1 MKRVFL
7 SLIIALTSIIIP
19 SKLSSSPLPP
29 LNFIVVS
36 QPVVNDP
43 IIDDDDD
50 ETLKRKPSRP
60 ITCSI
65 SSDGVVIAGV
75 EDEILTFEI
84 AYAEDGGCLLS
95 TDDEKEFIE
104 VLATLP
110 ADTYQIVFLT
120 EDYRFVGY
128 IGID

>member
-120 EDYRFVGY
+120 EDYRYVGY
-128 IGID
+128 LEL

>member
-29 LNFIVVS
+29 LNLIVVS

-60 ITCSI
+60 IACSI

-128 IGID
+128 LEL

>member
-29 LNFIVVS
+29 LNLIVVS
-36 QPVVNDP
+36 QPVVTDP

-50 ETLKRKPSRP
+50 ETLKRKPRRP
-60 ITCSI
+60 IACSI

-84 AYAEDGGCLLS
+84 AYSEDGGCLLS

-128 IGID
+128 LEL

>member
-1 MKRVFL
+1 MKL
-7 SLIIALTSIIIP
+7 KTLLITLLMLLPSLLANAKMPFSFNLVQTP
-19 SKLSSSPLPP
+19 SDE
-29 LNFIVVS
+29 VVKEK
-36 QPVVNDP
+36 
-43 IIDDDDD
+43 DDDD
-50 ETLKRKPSRP
+50 EKWRRPSRP
-60 ITCSI
+60 ISCSI
-65 SSDGVVIAGV
+65 SSEGVVIAGV